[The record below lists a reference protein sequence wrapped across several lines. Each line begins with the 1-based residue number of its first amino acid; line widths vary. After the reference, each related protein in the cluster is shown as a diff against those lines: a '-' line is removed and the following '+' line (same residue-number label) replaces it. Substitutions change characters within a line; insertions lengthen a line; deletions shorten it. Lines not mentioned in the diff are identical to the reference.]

1 MVQIH
6 SYKSAIEI
14 FGDALKGKKKKFKRA
29 TKLYREIIDEDQCES
44 LDFFVNQEFPNG
56 ADEDEL
62 HDFFRSEWKLI
73 RDEVFS

>member
-14 FGDALKGKKKKFKRA
+14 FSDALKGKKMKFKEA
-29 TKLYREIIDEDQCES
+29 TKLYREIIDKNQCES
-44 LDFFVNQEFPNG
+44 LDFFINQEFPHG

-62 HDFFRSEWKLI
+62 HEFFQNEWKLI
-73 RDEVFS
+73 REEVFS